1 MVTITGFQQRKSAEG
16 KTFIVLELEGGLQ
29 VQQSQTGKLYASVGK
44 CTLPCTFDEVTA
56 RELVGTTLPG
66 SIVKVP
72 CEPYSFTNP
81 KTGESVTLSSKSIY
95 RAPEFNTEEQ
105 RPVFKRRQHEI
116 DVL

>member
-1 MVTITGFQQRKSAEG
+1 MVTITGYSQRKSAEG

-29 VQQSQTGKLYASVGK
+29 VQQSQTGRLYASVSK

-56 RELVGTTLPG
+56 RELVGTTLSG
-66 SIVKVP
+66 SIVKVL

-81 KTGESVTLSSKSIY
+81 TTGESVTLSSKSIY

-105 RPVFKRRQHEI
+105 KPVLRKRQLEI